1 MEEACSIVTM
11 TDARI
16 ALTTVALHERGL
28 HIARTLV
35 AEHLVACVNIT
46 PAVESI
52 YFWEGKVE
60 QALEYVLIMKTM
72 ADKVDALRERL
83 LKLHAYDVPEFVVLP
98 VESGADAYL
107 NWIKATVS
115 V

>member
-1 MEEACSIVTM
+1 M

-28 HIARTLV
+28 FIARTLV
-35 AEHLVACVNIT
+35 SEHLAACVNIT
-46 PAVESI
+46 SAVESI

-60 QALEYVLIMKTM
+60 QALEYILIIKTTVK
-72 ADKVDALRERL
+72 KVEALRERL
-83 LKLHAYDVPEFVVLP
+83 IQLHAYDVPEFVVLP
-98 VESGADAYL
+98 VESGSEAYL
-107 NWIKATVS
+107 DWIKASVS